1 MVASPVGYRCPECSR
16 GPRPVVY
23 NPGVGG
29 LAKATA
35 VGLALAVAIG
45 AFWGYFPSWGFYM
58 ALLLGFGV
66 AEGMAWA
73 ANYKKGRELQL
84 LSFGMVLIGLVVS
97 RVAIGVFDPLLSV
110 DMLLNEASTP
120 FVRHFFYLDIIPDF
134 VFMAL
139 PFLIC
144 FVRFR

>member
-1 MVASPVGYRCPECSR
+1 M
-16 GPRPVVY
+16 VY
-23 NPGVGG
+23 NPGMSG
-29 LAKATA
+29 LLKAA
-35 VGLALAVAIG
+35 GVGLALAVVIG
-45 AFWGYFPSWGFYM
+45 VFWGYFPSWGFYM

-73 ANYKKGRELQL
+73 ANYKKGRELQA
-84 LSFGMVLIGLVVS
+84 LSFVAVLVGLVVS
-97 RVAIGVFDPLLSV
+97 RVAIGVFDPLLTV
-110 DMLLNEASTP
+110 DMLLNESSTP
-120 FVRHFFYLDIIPDF
+120 FVRHVFYLEVIPDF

>member
-1 MVASPVGYRCPECSR
+1 
-16 GPRPVVY
+16 VVY
-23 NPGVGG
+23 NPGMSG
-29 LAKATA
+29 LLKAA
-35 VGLALAVAIG
+35 GVGLALAVVIG
-45 AFWGYFPSWGFYM
+45 VFWGYFPSWGFYM

-73 ANYKKGRELQL
+73 ANYKKGRELQA
-84 LSFGMVLIGLVVS
+84 LSFVAVLVGLVVS
-97 RVAIGVFDPLLSV
+97 RVAIGVFDPLLTV
-110 DMLLNEASTP
+110 DMLLNESSTP
-120 FVRHFFYLDIIPDF
+120 FVRHVFYLEVIPDF